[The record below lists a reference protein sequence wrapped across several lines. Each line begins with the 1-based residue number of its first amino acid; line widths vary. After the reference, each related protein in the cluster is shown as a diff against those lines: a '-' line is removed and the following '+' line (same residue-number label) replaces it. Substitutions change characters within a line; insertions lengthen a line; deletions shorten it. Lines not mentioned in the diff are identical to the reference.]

1 MALKVVHPAGMDFD
15 IIKNELGSIQVM
27 I

>member
-15 IIKNELGSIQVM
+15 IIENELGSIQVM